1 MRDWLAH
8 CNTYSDTHTH
18 TYTAAARSS
27 HFCRASWEGLCS
39 SQPDSGGR
47 RTGSVYVYVYL
58 YIEPHKG
65 LASSEWLKP
74 TKYPRK
80 YNLIFACVLYKCRQE
95 EGRQE
100 EGRQFLAR
108 QCFLLVCCKE
118 RKKAVILR
126 AVVYQ
131 LTSWGTLGVFSRGRG
146 VQEIELRQALQPPAK
161 NNPTLDLSFSYSTN
175 RTWVCSF
182 LSAGHKQMSHSHS
195 PHRAPF

>member
-1 MRDWLAH
+1 MCVTGWLTAIR
-8 CNTYSDTHTH
+8 TPTHTH

-27 HFCRASWEGLCS
+27 HFCRASWEGLRS

-47 RTGSVYVYVYL
+47 RTGGVYVCVYL

-65 LASSEWLKP
+65 LASSEWLKR
-74 TKYPRK
+74 TKYPCK
-80 YNLIFACVLYKCRQE
+80 YNLIFACVFYKCRQE
-95 EGRQE
+95 E
-100 EGRQFLAR
+100 EGRQFFAR

-118 RKKAVILR
+118 RKKDVILR

-131 LTSWGTLGVFSRGRG
+131 LTSWGILGVFSRGRG

-182 LSAGHKQMSHSHS
+182 LSAGHKQMSHSYS
-195 PHRAPF
+195 PHHAPF

>member
-1 MRDWLAH
+1 M
-8 CNTYSDTHTH
+8 
-18 TYTAAARSS
+18 
-27 HFCRASWEGLCS
+27 
-39 SQPDSGGR
+39 
-47 RTGSVYVYVYL
+47 YVYVYL

-65 LASSEWLKP
+65 LTSSKWLKH

-95 EGRQE
+95 EGRQ
-100 EGRQFLAR
+100 FNAH

-131 LTSWGTLGVFSRGRG
+131 LTSWGILGVFSRGRG
-146 VQEIELRQALQPPAK
+146 VQEIELRQALQLPAK
-161 NNPTLDLSFSYSTN
+161 NNQTLDLSFSYSTN

-182 LSAGHKQMSHSHS
+182 LSAGDKQMSHSYS